1 MMRLTTLLLI
11 YCTLIGHTLWG
22 QKVVSDSISAIRYFQ
37 LFQNYEYQDTFKSRI
52 YSDSGIYY
60 AKRANSNALM
70 GRAHQFKGWYFQDCS
85 RFKDANTEF
94 YKSLSYLK
102 KARDKQGI
110 ADAYGNIGNSY
121 LDMNE
126 FRKSLD
132 YQQLSLI
139 ENNKIISSNPNKEE
153 LKWAKEGK
161 TFALHNIAAIF
172 QEIGLIDKALEYEY
186 ESIGYELEGG
196 NMVGVAISYNTL
208 GGLHNALNHPDS
220 AIYYYKKAIDLY
232 KNYDYPFGLAS
243 TLHAYAIMD
252 GTGLSEARRKE
263 MLMESLQIR
272 EDLGDADGL
281 IKLLLEIGE
290 AKFDQLSNDSL
301 SNILERV
308 YRVMTEN
315 DLEYLSEKYFRLYS
329 KYNSRIGKYDS
340 AYFALEN
347 FLELKALS
355 DAKKHTND
363 LIAQDIRFQWETKSF
378 NDSLSLANQFAEGRL
393 KDQES
398 INRQQNYIYLSVI
411 GLIIVLVTLFFIV
424 QSNKRNR
431 RMNEVL
437 SEKNR
442 LINVQKNMVDE
453 KNKSISDSINYA
465 KRLQTAILPTKD
477 DVHAYLPNGFLFF
490 QPKDVVS
497 GDFHWFD
504 VKNDRIYIAVA
515 DCTGHGVPG
524 AMVSVVCSNALNRAL
539 NEFGLTAPSQILDKT
554 RELVIKRFEKSGEV
568 VVDGMD
574 ISLCSFSMDK
584 SEVIFSGANNPLWIV
599 RSSTGIND
607 ETGADSILEEDG
619 VRLLEFKGDKQ
630 PVGMYAK
637 MTPFSEHKIKLQK
650 GDCIYLSSDGFADQF
665 GGEHGKKFKYAAFKR
680 LLIDLNEFD
689 MATQQEKLVKSFEE
703 WKGDHE
709 QVDDLCVIGLKID

>member
-1 MMRLTTLLLI
+1 
-11 YCTLIGHTLWG
+11 
-22 QKVVSDSISAIRYFQ
+22 
-37 LFQNYEYQDTFKSRI
+37 
-52 YSDSGIYY
+52 
-60 AKRANSNALM
+60 
-70 GRAHQFKGWYFQDCS
+70 
-85 RFKDANTEF
+85 
-94 YKSLSYLK
+94 
-102 KARDKQGI
+102 
-110 ADAYGNIGNSY
+110 
-121 LDMNE
+121 
-126 FRKSLD
+126 
-132 YQQLSLI
+132 
-139 ENNKIISSNPNKEE
+139 
-153 LKWAKEGK
+153 
-161 TFALHNIAAIF
+161 
-172 QEIGLIDKALEYEY
+172 
-186 ESIGYELEGG
+186 
-196 NMVGVAISYNTL
+196 
-208 GGLHNALNHPDS
+208 
-220 AIYYYKKAIDLY
+220 
-232 KNYDYPFGLAS
+232 
-243 TLHAYAIMD
+243 
-252 GTGLSEARRKE
+252 
-263 MLMESLQIR
+263 
-272 EDLGDADGL
+272 
-281 IKLLLEIGE
+281 
-290 AKFDQLSNDSL
+290 
-301 SNILERV
+301 
-308 YRVMTEN
+308 
-315 DLEYLSEKYFRLYS
+315 
-329 KYNSRIGKYDS
+329 
-340 AYFALEN
+340 
-347 FLELKALS
+347 
-355 DAKKHTND
+355 
-363 LIAQDIRFQWETKSF
+363 
-378 NDSLSLANQFAEGRL
+378 
-393 KDQES
+393 
-398 INRQQNYIYLSVI
+398 
-411 GLIIVLVTLFFIV
+411 
-424 QSNKRNR
+424 
-431 RMNEVL
+431 MNEVL